1 MTGGDLVG
9 SIIGG
14 LILPFVISF
23 LKSSKWS
30 RQVKLSL
37 AAALS
42 LILAVIVNA
51 ATSGLDASFLANWGI
66 IFTTASTLY
75 ATILDKS
82 GIENTLRNIGV
93 K

>member
-1 MTGGDLVG
+1 MTGGDLAG

-14 LILPFVISF
+14 LILPFAISF

-30 RQVKLSL
+30 RQVKLAL
-37 AAALS
+37 VALLS

-51 ATSGLDASFLANWGI
+51 ATSGLDASFLANWGV
-66 IFTTASTLY
+66 IFVTASSFYTSL
-75 ATILDKS
+75 LEKS
-82 GIENTLRNIGV
+82 GIENSLRIMGV